1 LSDVINI
8 DLLGIPLTLTLSHEG
23 ERGHCSVKVA
33 GVMLCCSRLSLR
45 GEGRGEG
52 EKAPGCLDS
61 DPRAIEPACPVA
73 VVMRQIN
80 SAEVTAR

>member
-45 GEGRGEG
+45 GEG
-52 EKAPGCLDS
+52 EKAPGCSDS
-61 DPRAIEPACPVA
+61 GTLVVAPACPDA
-73 VVMRQIN
+73 AVMRQIN
-80 SAEVTAR
+80 SAGVTAR